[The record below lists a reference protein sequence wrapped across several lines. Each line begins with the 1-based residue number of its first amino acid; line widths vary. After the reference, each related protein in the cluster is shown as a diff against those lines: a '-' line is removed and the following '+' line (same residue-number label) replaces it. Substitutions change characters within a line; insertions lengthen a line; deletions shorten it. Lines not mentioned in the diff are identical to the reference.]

1 VTSPQQVSGQESEDR
16 SQKFT
21 NGSQESEVRRQ
32 NELDSAV
39 EKAYSVGIAAH
50 ADLGLAVEDFVAHL
64 NSISAKH
71 LGGNPAQDAAARF
84 IAGLNAEDLY
94 LTAACVHNSAP
105 AWSRFAALY
114 DKHIDN
120 VAHGVCST
128 HQEAREL
135 TSSLMAHLFFHDRSG
150 RSRIGSYDGRG
161 SLRTWL
167 AIVIKHQ
174 VINQRQ
180 LKSSD
185 PVPLDS
191 LRNTASAGAA
201 SELEAALL
209 RSKYRE
215 AIADSFKS
223 AAEKLNERERLVLV
237 LRFEDEMAAIE
248 IARLLGVHPS
258 QITRT
263 VKQAQVKFRT
273 TVLKRLGTHHGLGRE
288 ATEECLAE
296 ICGSRDL
303 SVVSCL
309 RHAGRLAQ
317 PTETALITQAVTTSS
332 QSTSF
337 A

>member
-1 VTSPQQVSGQESEDR
+1 
-16 SQKFT
+16 
-21 NGSQESEVRRQ
+21 
-32 NELDSAV
+32 
-39 EKAYSVGIAAH
+39 
-50 ADLGLAVEDFVAHL
+50 
-64 NSISAKH
+64 
-71 LGGNPAQDAAARF
+71 
-84 IAGLNAEDLY
+84 
-94 LTAACVHNSAP
+94 
-105 AWSRFAALY
+105 
-114 DKHIDN
+114 
-120 VAHGVCST
+120 
-128 HQEAREL
+128 
-135 TSSLMAHLFFHDRSG
+135 MAHLFFHDRSG

-191 LRNTASAGAA
+191 LRNTPSARAA

-215 AIADSFKS
+215 AVADSFKA
-223 AAEKLNERERLVLV
+223 AAEQLNERERLVLV
-237 LRFEDEMAAIE
+237 LRLEDEMAAIE

-273 TVLKRLGTHHGLGRE
+273 TVLERLGTHHHLGRE
-288 ATEECLAE
+288 SIEECLTE
-296 ICGSRDL
+296 ICGSRDV

-309 RHAGRLAQ
+309 RLTERLAQ
-317 PTETALITQAVTTSS
+317 PTETAHIPQAVPTSS
-332 QSTSF
+332 QSASF

>member
-1 VTSPQQVSGQESEDR
+1 MTSPQQVSGQESEDR

-39 EKAYSVGIAAH
+39 EKAYSIGIAAH
-50 ADLGLAVEDFVAHL
+50 ADLGLTVEDFAAHL
-64 NSISAKH
+64 NSIVAKH
-71 LGGNPAQDAAARF
+71 LGASSAQDAAARF
-84 IAGLNAEDLY
+84 VAALNAEDLY
-94 LTAACVHNSAP
+94 LTTACVHNNAP

-120 VAHGVCST
+120 VAHAVCST

-135 TSSLMAHLFFHDRSG
+135 TSSLMAYLFLHDRSG

-167 AIVIKHQ
+167 GTIIKHQ

-185 PVPLDS
+185 AVSLDS
-191 LRNTASAGAA
+191 LRNTPSARAA

-209 RSKYRE
+209 RNKYRE
-215 AIADSFKS
+215 AIADSFKA
-223 AAEKLNERERLVLV
+223 AAEQLNKRERLVLV
-237 LRFEDEMAAIE
+237 LRFEDEMAATE
-248 IARLLGVHPS
+248 IAQLLGLHPS
-258 QITRT
+258 QISRAL
-263 VKQAQVKFRT
+263 KQAQVKFRT
-273 TVLKRLGTHHGLGRE
+273 TVLERLSTHYRLGPE
-288 ATEECLAE
+288 AIEECLSE
-296 ICGSRDL
+296 ICGNHDW

-309 RHAGRLAQ
+309 QVAQ
-317 PTETALITQAVTTSS
+317 AIETVRVS
-332 QSTSF
+332 QLVQPSLLCASI